1 MNHHAPDAGAPALL
15 LLAHGA
21 RDPRWA
27 EPFERVVG
35 RLRAARPAGAVELA
49 FLEFMTPDLLAAGRR
64 LAQAGCDRVEVVPL
78 FLGMGGHVRNQ
89 VPALVEQLAQEHP
102 KVRWTLQPTIG
113 EADAVIAAISGEA
126 LRRLD
131 APRAAE

>member
-1 MNHHAPDAGAPALL
+1 MEPRPATPIAAQGLL

-27 EPFERVVG
+27 QPFERIVQQ
-35 RLRAARPAGAVELA
+35 LRAAQPASVIELA
-49 FLEFMTPDLLAAGRR
+49 FLEFMTPDLIAAGRQ
-64 LAQAGCDRVEVVPL
+64 LARAGCRRVDVMPL

-89 VPALVEQLAQEHP
+89 VPALVAQLAAEHAA
-102 KVRWTLQPTIG
+102 VQWSLQPTIG
-113 EADAVIAAISGEA
+113 EADAVIAAIAAEA

-131 APRAAE
+131 E

>member
-1 MNHHAPDAGAPALL
+1 MKQGLL

-27 EPFERVVG
+27 LPFEAVSARI
-35 RLRAARPAGAVELA
+35 RAERPGVALELA
-49 FLEFMTPDLLAAGRR
+49 YLEFMAPDLIAAGRR
-64 LAQAGCDRVEVVPL
+64 LAEAGCEVVEVMPL

-89 VPALVEQLAQEHP
+89 VPALVEQLITAHDAI
-102 KVRWTLQPTIG
+102 RWSLQPTIG
-113 EADAVIAAISGEA
+113 EAEAVIAAISAEA

-131 APRAAE
+131 